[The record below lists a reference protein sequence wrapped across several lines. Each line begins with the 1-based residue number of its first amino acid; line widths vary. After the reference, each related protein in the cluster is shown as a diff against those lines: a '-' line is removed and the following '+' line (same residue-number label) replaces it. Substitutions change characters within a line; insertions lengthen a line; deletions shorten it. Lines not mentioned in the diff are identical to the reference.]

1 MQLIVFDDSSLNL
14 FHPLTLTRSL
24 GQTTIG
30 KYTVLERYLHVLNLK
45 EGFIS
50 TAESLQKLYETP
62 KDGESLWINSRV
74 VPTEHFIEQINN
86 LPTNTA
92 LKQNEQILAAKTAQV
107 QFNSWEDT
115 ISVEGHV
122 LLNNITDV
130 FRFAGDFIA
139 FDFAHHA
146 VIRPSLASYQLLFGD
161 FERLSI
167 SSSAKLLNCTLNTI
181 DGPIIIDSGAEIQEG
196 VHLRGPLYIGKNAQ
210 VKMGARI
217 SGPTSI
223 GEECRIGGEVV
234 NCVILPY
241 SNKGHD
247 GFLGNAVLGSW
258 VNLGADT
265 NGSNLKNNY
274 SEISIQLE
282 FEKQNIQTGL
292 LFCGPL
298 IGDHSKTGINTM
310 LNTATYIG
318 VASNVFGSDFPEKC
332 IPSFSWKDSS
342 TPHQFEKAIQ
352 TAERMMARR
361 GKEMSEVER
370 EVLKHIYLSRVS

>member
-14 FHPLTLTRSL
+14 FRPLTLTRSL
-24 GQTTIG
+24 GQATIG

-50 TAESLQKLYETP
+50 TTESLQKLYETP

-74 VPTEHFIEQINN
+74 VPTEQFIEQINN
-86 LPTNTA
+86 LPTKTA
-92 LKQNEQILAAKTAQV
+92 LIQNEQILAVKTSHA
-107 QFNSWEDT
+107 QFNSWEYT

-139 FDFAHHA
+139 FDFAHHT
-146 VIRPSLASYQLLFGD
+146 VTRPSLASYQLLFGD

-167 SSSAKLLNCTLNTI
+167 SSSAKLLNCTLNTT

-234 NCVILPY
+234 NCVILPF

-282 FEKQNIQTGL
+282 FEEHNIQTGL

-318 VASNVFGSDFPEKC
+318 VASNVFGSDFPEKY
-332 IPSFSWKDSS
+332 IPSFSWKDSL

-361 GKEMSEVER
+361 GKKMSEVEK

>member
-24 GQTTIG
+24 GQVVIG
-30 KYTVLERYLHVLNLK
+30 KYTVLERYLHVLNLNK
-45 EGFIS
+45 GLIS
-50 TAESLQKLYETP
+50 TTESLQKLYETP

-74 VPTEHFIEQINN
+74 VPTDHFIEQINN
-86 LPTNTA
+86 LPANTA
-92 LKQNEQILAAKTAQV
+92 LVQNEQVLAAKTSIA

-167 SSSAKLLNCTLNTI
+167 SSSAKLLNCTLNTT
-181 DGPIIIDSGAEIQEG
+181 DGPIMIDSGAEIQEG

-234 NCVILPY
+234 NCVILPF

-282 FEKQNIQTGL
+282 FEKQNIHTEL
-292 LFCGPL
+292 LFCGPM

-318 VASNVFGSDFPEKC
+318 VASNVFGGDFPEKC
-332 IPSFSWKDSS
+332 IPSFSWKDSA

-361 GKEMSEVER
+361 GKVMSEVEK
-370 EVLKHIYLSRVS
+370 EVLEHIYLSRVS

>member
-86 LPTNTA
+86 LPTKTA
-92 LKQNEQILAAKTAQV
+92 LIQNEQILAVKTSHA

-139 FDFAHHA
+139 FDFAHHT
-146 VIRPSLASYQLLFGD
+146 VTRPSLASYQLLFGD

-167 SSSAKLLNCTLNTI
+167 SSSAKLLNCTLNTT

-234 NCVILPY
+234 NCVILPF

-282 FEKQNIQTGL
+282 FEEHNIQTVL

-332 IPSFSWKDSS
+332 IPSFSWKDSL

-361 GKEMSEVER
+361 GKKMSEVEK

>member
-14 FHPLTLTRSL
+14 FHPITLTRSL
-24 GQTTIG
+24 SQITIG
-30 KYTVLERYLHVLNLK
+30 KYTAVERYQHALDIEEAYV
-45 EGFIS
+45 S
-50 TAESLQKLYETP
+50 TATSLQKLYESP
-62 KDGESLWINSRV
+62 KSVETLWINSRV
-74 VPTEHFIEQINN
+74 VPTDHFIEQLNN
-86 LPTNTA
+86 LPANTA
-92 LKQNEQILAAKTAQV
+92 LTQDELVLAAKTSQAE
-107 QFNSWEDT
+107 FSSWEDV
-115 ISVEGHV
+115 IVVEGHI
-122 LLNNITDV
+122 LLQNITDI
-130 FRFAGDFIA
+130 FRLVGDFIA
-139 FDFAHHA
+139 FDFDHHA
-146 VIRPSLASYQLLFGD
+146 LIRPSLSSYQLLFGD
-161 FERLSI
+161 YEKLSI
-167 SSSAKLLNCTLNTI
+167 SSSAKLLNCTLNTV

-210 VKMGARI
+210 IKMGARI

-234 NCVILPY
+234 NCVILPF

-247 GFLGNAVLGSW
+247 GFLGNAVIGSW

-282 FEKQNIQTGL
+282 FEKRLIQTGL

-318 VASNVFGSDFPEKC
+318 VASNVFGSDFPQKC
-332 IPSFSWKDSS
+332 IPSFSWKDAS
-342 TPHQFEKAIQ
+342 TIHQLEKAIQ

-361 GKEMSEVER
+361 GKEMSEVEK
-370 EVLKHIYLSRVS
+370 EILKQIYLLRVS

>member
-24 GQTTIG
+24 GQVVIG
-30 KYTVLERYLHVLNLK
+30 KYTVLERYLHVLNLNK
-45 EGFIS
+45 GLIS
-50 TAESLQKLYETP
+50 TTESLQKLYETP

-74 VPTEHFIEQINN
+74 VPTDHFIEQINN
-86 LPTNTA
+86 LPANTA
-92 LKQNEQILAAKTAQV
+92 LVQNEQVLAAKTSIA

-167 SSSAKLLNCTLNTI
+167 SSSAKLLNCTLNTT
-181 DGPIIIDSGAEIQEG
+181 DGPIMIDSGAEIQEG

-234 NCVILPY
+234 NCVILPF

-282 FEKQNIQTGL
+282 FEKQNIHTEL
-292 LFCGPL
+292 LFCGPI

-318 VASNVFGSDFPEKC
+318 VASNVFGGDFPEKC
-332 IPSFSWKDSS
+332 IPSFSWKDSA

-361 GKEMSEVER
+361 GKVMSEVEK
-370 EVLKHIYLSRVS
+370 EVLEHIYLSRVS